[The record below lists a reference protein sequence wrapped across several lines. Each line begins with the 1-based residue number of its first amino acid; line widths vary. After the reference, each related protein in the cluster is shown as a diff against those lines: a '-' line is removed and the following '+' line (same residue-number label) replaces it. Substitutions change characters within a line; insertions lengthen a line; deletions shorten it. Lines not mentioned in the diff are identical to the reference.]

1 MGRGFILAG
10 VLFVAATT
18 ANASEYRF
26 CVSCD
31 THVAQSTVRSD
42 IVDFGKEWYRV
53 KTAMTFQKA
62 YRAQGCSV
70 SDFSEP
76 ICGHLFNEELV
87 FVSVSGDQITG
98 LLSGN
103 PVLIGQTFVEIII
116 GLPITAVNWTIDKA
130 GDVADWVSSW
140 FD

>member
-1 MGRGFILAG
+1 MRRESILAG
-10 VLFVAATT
+10 LLLATPTAAS
-18 ANASEYRF
+18 ASEYRF

-31 THVAQSTVRSD
+31 THAAQTTVRSD
-42 IVDFGKEWYRV
+42 VVDFGKEWYRV

-62 YRAQGCSV
+62 YSAQGCSV
-70 SDFSEP
+70 GDFSEP
-76 ICGHLFNEELV
+76 ICGHLANEELV

-103 PVLIGQTFVEIII
+103 PILIGQTLIEIII
-116 GLPITAVNWTIDKA
+116 GVPITVVNWTIDRA
-130 GDVADWVSSW
+130 ADVVDWVAGW